1 MDKGK
6 RRLLELLAEAHS
18 NELALINTL
27 EAHLRIAERGSYR
40 SLLQNHLRE
49 TKSHA
54 DKVRKRM
61 DRLGFSQSLF
71 SRTYGIG
78 QNLVKQGLVLTKG
91 PIDLLRGFTD
101 TNEKMLRNARDEATT
116 EGFEIASYDAIEAVA
131 RGLGDHET
139 AELAAT
145 IRLDEEQMLGSLRK
159 EIPVLAD
166 LVVQNAVASEV
177 LLDEPWPG
185 YDDMNAD
192 EIVSRV
198 SDTSD
203 SLRLAVRNY
212 EKKNK
217 DRTTVIEAAERES
230 ATT

>member
-18 NELALINTL
+18 TELALINTL
-27 EAHLRIAERGSYR
+27 EAHLGIAESGSYR

-49 TKSHA
+49 TKGHA

-61 DRLGFSQSLF
+61 DRLGFRESLF
-71 SRTYGIG
+71 SRTYGTA
-78 QNLVKQGLVLTKG
+78 QNLINQGLVLTKG
-91 PIDLLRGFTD
+91 PIDMIRGFTD
-101 TNEKMLRNARDEATT
+101 TNEKMLRNARDEVTS
-116 EGFEIASYDAIEAVA
+116 EGLEIAIYDAIEAVA

-139 AELAAT
+139 AELATT

-166 LVVQNAVASEV
+166 LVVQSTLASDIV
-177 LLDEPWPG
+177 LDEPWPG
-185 YDDMNAD
+185 YDDTNAD
-192 EIVSRV
+192 EIVSRL
-198 SDTSD
+198 SDAPD

-212 EKKNK
+212 EKENKN
-217 DRTTVIEAAERES
+217 RATVIEASERQS
-230 ATT
+230 VTS

>member
-18 NELALINTL
+18 TELALINTL
-27 EAHLRIAERGSYR
+27 EAHTRIAERGSYR

-61 DRLGFSQSLF
+61 DRLGYSQSLF
-71 SRTYGIG
+71 SRTYGTA
-78 QNLVKQGLVLTKG
+78 QNLIKQGLVLTKG
-91 PIDLLRGFTD
+91 PIDMIRGSID
-101 TNEKMLRNARDEATT
+101 TNEKMLRNARDEVTS
-116 EGFEIASYDAIEAVA
+116 EGLEIAIYDAIEAVA

-139 AELAAT
+139 AQLATT
-145 IRLDEEQMLGSLRK
+145 IRLDEEQMLDSLRK

-166 LVVQNAVASEV
+166 LVVQNTVANENIV
-177 LLDEPWPG
+177 LDEPWPG
-185 YDDMNAD
+185 YDDMNAE
-192 EIVSRV
+192 EIASKL
-198 SDTSD
+198 SHTSD
-203 SLRLAVRNY
+203 SLRLAVRTY

-217 DRTTVIEAAERES
+217 NRTTVVEATERES
-230 ATT
+230 VT